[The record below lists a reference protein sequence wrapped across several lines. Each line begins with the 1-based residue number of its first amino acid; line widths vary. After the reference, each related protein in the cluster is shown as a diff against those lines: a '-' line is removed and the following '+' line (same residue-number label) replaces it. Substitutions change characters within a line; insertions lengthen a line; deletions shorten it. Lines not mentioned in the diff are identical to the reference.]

1 MSRTTRVLL
10 IVSLSQLL
18 SVINASMMAVVAPE
32 AALDLDADL
41 AIAQWFVLGSFLAI
55 AALLVPAG
63 RLGDL
68 IGRKPLYVAGSALF
82 LVGSL
87 VSATSAS
94 AATLIAG
101 RLLAGAGVAL
111 LQGNAVPL
119 LISVYPA
126 EKRGALIAGQVSL
139 VGVGGVLGPLVGGL
153 AIESFGWRTLMWSF
167 CLLAAGLL
175 ILSSL
180 GLRRRA
186 NRPTA
191 YWHDFDWAGAGLS
204 ALMLVITLV
213 SLTFAHSRGWTDPL
227 LLTGFLI
234 AALLLVAFLVR
245 EATASAP
252 MLRLSL
258 FRLPSIALGALG
270 TLALFMATSS
280 MRFLLPFH
288 LQYVQGYSPRVIGF
302 VLVPAAVAL
311 IVVSPVAGRLAD
323 RRGPRR
329 VAAAGLAMMFATI
342 MALATVESEYS
353 ALSHFQRRHDDR
365 SVNVCVS
372 CPERGRYDQCRS

>member
-68 IGRKPLYVAGSALF
+68 IGRKPLYVVGSALF
-82 LVGSL
+82 LTGSL

-153 AIESFGWRTLMWSF
+153 AIESFGWRMLMWSF

-180 GLRRRA
+180 GLRRRT

-213 SLTFAHSRGWTDPL
+213 SLTFTHSRGWTDPL

-252 MLRLSL
+252 
-258 FRLPSIALGALG
+258 
-270 TLALFMATSS
+270 
-280 MRFLLPFH
+280 
-288 LQYVQGYSPRVIGF
+288 Y
-302 VLVPAAVAL
+302 
-311 IVVSPVAGRLAD
+311 
-323 RRGPRR
+323 
-329 VAAAGLAMMFATI
+329 AAA
-342 MALATVESEYS
+342 
-353 ALSHFQRRHDDR
+353 
-365 SVNVCVS
+365 
-372 CPERGRYDQCRS
+372 